1 MTAAIPNDTVL
12 VPAGPEPHM
21 ITAGETVVIHAR
33 FRYGVGAE
41 ECVGIFRATRN
52 FDPVA
57 EHAAYAAAYPK
68 AGPPQTWTPADRN
81 AFVLWAVHVAG
92 FLEHEKPFYLFLEP
106 WPEKPEA
113 ADDTTEK
120 VAHADR

>member
-1 MTAAIPNDTVL
+1 MIPEDTVL
-12 VPAGPEPHM
+12 ATADQKPFA
-21 ITAGETVVIHAR
+21 IAAGETVVIHAR

-41 ECVGIFRATRN
+41 ECVGIFRATRD

-57 EHAAYAAAYPK
+57 EHQAYAAAYPK

-113 ADDTTEK
+113 AEK